1 MKMTSVKTGLG
12 SALMMGLALAIPVAN
27 AQIMS
32 AAEAPE
38 GISIMGLGMGAVPDY
53 MGSAST
59 KRGAIPAF
67 RYQFYDDTYFLL
79 LGTQVS
85 LNLTSSENW
94 RYGPMVNYRAG
105 RGSSVEDATV
115 KRMVGINGK
124 AEPGVFLAYSTTLGQ
139 EKTQHIKFTGDVAG
153 GSNGTV
159 GNLRMTYTLQ
169 LGQAHTLNVGV
180 GTTIASDRWMQQYF
194 GITNASDIALYP
206 SLAGRPFNASG
217 GVKGSNISLSLT
229 QALSKTWL
237 LSFGF
242 HFEKLMNSARNS
254 PITSERGKSNQW
266 MNGVVLSYVF

>member
-124 AEPGVFLAYSTTLGQ
+124 AEPGGLVAYSMTLGQ
-139 EKTQHIKFTGDVAG
+139 
-153 GSNGTV
+153 
-159 GNLRMTYTLQ
+159 
-169 LGQAHTLNVGV
+169 
-180 GTTIASDRWMQQYF
+180 
-194 GITNASDIALYP
+194 
-206 SLAGRPFNASG
+206 
-217 GVKGSNISLSLT
+217 
-229 QALSKTWL
+229 
-237 LSFGF
+237 
-242 HFEKLMNSARNS
+242 
-254 PITSERGKSNQW
+254 
-266 MNGVVLSYVF
+266 

>member
-1 MKMTSVKTGLG
+1 VKTTHIKTG
-12 SALMMGLALAIPVAN
+12 SGFALTIGLALSVPVAN

-32 AAEAPE
+32 PIESPE
-38 GISIMGLGMGAVPDY
+38 GISIIGLGMGSVPDY
-53 MGSAST
+53 MGSAAS
-59 KRGAIPAF
+59 KRGAIPVF
-67 RYQFYDDTYFLL
+67 RYQFYDDTYLLL
-79 LGTQVS
+79 LGSQAS

-94 RYGPMVNYRAG
+94 RYGPMINYRAG
-105 RGSSVEDATV
+105 RGGSVEDATV

-124 AEPGVFLAYSTTLGQ
+124 AEAGVFLAYSTTLGQ
-139 EKTQHIKFTGDVAG
+139 EKTQHIKFSGDIAG
-153 GSNGTV
+153 GNGTV
-159 GNLRMTYTLQ
+159 GNLRMTYSLQ
-169 LGQAHTLNVGV
+169 LGPANTLNVGV
-180 GTTIASDRWMQQYF
+180 GATIASDRWMQQYF

-242 HFEKLMNSARNS
+242 HFEKLMNGARNS
-254 PITSERGKSNQW
+254 PVTSQSGKSNQW